1 MKLRS
6 CKLFFLFFLVCVY
19 AGFSQQTRES
29 LEREKNENLNKIQE
43 GQKILKETEIVK
55 NATLGKLNV
64 VKRQINSRVKFI
76 SNLKNEINY
85 INKDVVDLNLV
96 INFLERDLSKL
107 KLEYGE
113 MIYNSYKSNSL
124 IISPDRLTVIFLY
137 EPPSAMPPATLSAL
151 KTVEFPE
158 TVYMP

>member
-6 CKLFFLFFLVCVY
+6 CKLFFLFFLFCIHT
-19 AGFSQQTRES
+19 GFSQQTRES

-76 SNLKNEINY
+76 SNLKNEINE
-85 INKDVVDLNLV
+85 IKSLLKELV
-96 INFLERDLSKL
+96 
-107 KLEYGE
+107 
-113 MIYNSYKSNSL
+113 SN
-124 IISPDRLTVIFLY
+124 VN
-137 EPPSAMPPATLSAL
+137 
-151 KTVEFPE
+151 
-158 TVYMP
+158 